1 MANQAVEQRTQSSQ
15 AGTQKITE
23 DQWIP
28 FLAEFT
34 RENRGGHARLEV
46 LGTDSEHYV
55 IEDRP
60 FEGISSDTKDGE
72 HAVWIDLGSTR
83 DDHVTH
89 GVQKVTAIL
98 ARLPAPPSGAALEII
113 SSDGTRTLVQLSL
126 PGEYALPP
134 TQQ

>member
-1 MANQAVEQRTQSSQ
+1 MAKQAVEQRAEQ
-15 AGTQKITE
+15 AGTQKIAE

-46 LGTDSEHYV
+46 LGTDSERYV

-60 FEGISSDTKDGE
+60 FEGISSDIKDGE
-72 HAVWIDLGSTR
+72 HAVWIDFGSTPG
-83 DDHVTH
+83 DHLTH
-89 GVQKVTAIL
+89 GVQNVTGIL
-98 ARLPAPPSGAALEII
+98 ARLPAPPSGAALEMT
-113 SSDGTRTLVQLSL
+113 SRDGMRTLLQLSL

-134 TQQ
+134 AER